1 MSNFVSIKFIQE
13 YDKVVY
19 YSVVLNGDENE
30 QSVFEAFV
38 QKYGGIEGDKLN
50 HILSWVREIGD
61 VYGAQAY
68 LFRAENNAEALPP
81 KGVNREPCYIENDT
95 NTANP
100 LRLYCHRLNEHVVIL
115 FGGGVKTADAVQ
127 DCTNVRIPFILANK
141 LSKVIDE
148 SIREGEIELKD
159 DQMDILYDTEYRLYY

>member
-1 MSNFVSIKFIQE
+1 MSNFASIKFIQE
-13 YDKVVY
+13 YNKVLY
-19 YSVVLNGDENE
+19 YSVVLNGDEDQ

-38 QKYGGIEGDKLN
+38 HTYGGIERDKLN

-61 VYGAQAY
+61 VHGAQSH

-81 KGVNREPCYIENDT
+81 QGVKREPCYIENDIA
-95 NTANP
+95 TANP
-100 LRLYCHRLNEHVVIL
+100 LRLYCHRLNEHIVIL

-127 DCTNVRIPFILANK
+127 NCTNVRMPFILANK
-141 LSKVIDE
+141 LSIEIDK
-148 SIREGEIELKD
+148 SIRAGEIKIED